1 LNHLSAN
8 LSAAAEQRLDE
19 YELPLPPSLRRYG
32 ETTRIALTGPEGA
45 PLLVLLGG
53 ISGNRHP
60 SVRADGGRG
69 WWADLAGSGAAAD
82 PREYRVL
89 GIDFIADA
97 SGASAPTTGE
107 QALVIAAALDLV
119 GADRAHAVIGASYGG
134 MIALAFAQLYPERVD
149 RIVAISADAAPHPCA
164 TAIRELQRRVVRLG
178 LDTGCGDEAL
188 GIARGMAMLTYR
200 CPDEFKAR
208 FQGGITREDP
218 LARSEPGS
226 YLRARGEAFRS
237 VMSPERFLSLSASID
252 RHRVQPERIATPTL
266 LIGATTDQLV
276 LPSQMEELRA
286 GLAGP
291 AELHLLPSFYGHD
304 MFLKDVD
311 RVSAL
316 IAPFLGRA

>member
-1 LNHLSAN
+1 MNHLSSK
-8 LSAAAEQRLDE
+8 LSVPVEPRLQE
-19 YELPLPPSLRRYG
+19 YDLPLPPSLHRFG
-32 ETTRIALTGPEGA
+32 QATRISLTGPEGA

-60 SVRADGGRG
+60 SVRADGSRG
-69 WWADLAGSGAAAD
+69 WWADLAGHGAAAD
-82 PREYRVL
+82 PRHYRIL

-97 SGASAPTTGE
+97 GGAAAPTTAD
-107 QALVIAAALDLV
+107 QAQVIAAALDLV
-119 GADRAHAVIGASYGG
+119 GVNRARALIGASYGG
-134 MIALAFAQLYPERVD
+134 MVALAFAQLYPERVE

-178 LDTGCGDEAL
+178 IDQGCGDEAL

-208 FQGGITREDP
+208 FEGGIPGEDP
-218 LARSEPGS
+218 LARSEPGA

-252 RHRVQPERIATPTL
+252 RHRVQPDRIETPAL

-291 AELHLLPSFYGHD
+291 AELYLLPSFYGHD

-316 IAPFLGRA
+316 IAAFLAA